1 MFSAPLLPGRAAREQ
16 RLSPVGTR
24 TGPGIA
30 GARSDETKVR
40 HTVSGFPDY
49 YSVLGLD
56 PHASPG
62 DIARAYR
69 SQLRHHHPDTRHPP
83 ASVEDAGRHGV
94 LLQRAMEAHAV
105 LADPIR
111 RARYDREHLVPP
123 PIAQPSA
130 TGFPR
135 VSTPGSRSG
144 GGEYLGVS
152 PLRWDPPTRRRI

>member
-1 MFSAPLLPGRAAREQ
+1 MEGQ
-16 RLSPVGTR
+16 RTVG
-24 TGPGIA
+24 
-30 GARSDETKVR
+30 
-40 HTVSGFPDY
+40 GFPDY

-56 PHASPG
+56 PQASSG

-83 ASVEDAGRHGV
+83 ASGEDANRHGV

-111 RARYDREHLVPP
+111 RASYDREHHPHSVPP

-130 TGFPR
+130 AAFPR
-135 VSTPGSRSG
+135 ISTPASRSG
-144 GGEYLGVS
+144 GGESLSVS
-152 PLRWDPPTRRRI
+152 PLRWDPPTRRCI